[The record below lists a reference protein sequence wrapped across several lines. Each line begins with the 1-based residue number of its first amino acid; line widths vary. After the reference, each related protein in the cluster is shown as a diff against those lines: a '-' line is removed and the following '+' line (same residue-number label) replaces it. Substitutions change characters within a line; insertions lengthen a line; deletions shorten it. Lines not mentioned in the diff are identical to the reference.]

1 MKRNDIKGLHQK
13 TLLELEV
20 MIVSAKNEL
29 SSFGLEKAQNK
40 LKNTRSI
47 FLKKKD
53 VARMLTI
60 KRGKELEAKK
70 GKS

>member
-13 TLLELEV
+13 TLQELEV
-20 MIVSAKNEL
+20 MITDARNEL
-29 SSFGLEKAQNK
+29 LDLGLAKAQNK

-47 FLKKKD
+47 FFKKKD

-60 KRGKELEAKK
+60 KKGKELEAKK

>member
-1 MKRNDIKGLHQK
+1 MKKNDIKGLHQK
-13 TLLELEV
+13 TLQELEV
-20 MIVSAKNEL
+20 MIKDARNEL
-29 SSFGLEKAQNK
+29 LDFGLAKAQNK

-47 FLKKKD
+47 FFKKKD

-60 KRGKELEAKK
+60 KKGKELEAKK

>member
-1 MKRNDIKGLHQK
+1 MKRNDIKGLHMK
-13 TLLELEV
+13 TLAELKT
-20 MIVSAKNEL
+20 MLDGARGEL
-29 SSFGLEKAQNK
+29 LNLGLEKAQNK

-53 VARMLTI
+53 VARILTI
-60 KRGKELEAKK
+60 KRGKELEAQK

>member
-1 MKRNDIKGLHQK
+1 MKKNDIKALHQK
-13 TLLELEV
+13 TLQELEV
-20 MIVSAKNEL
+20 MIKDARNEL
-29 SSFGLEKAQNK
+29 LDFGLAKAQNK

-47 FLKKKD
+47 FFKKKD

-60 KRGKELEAKK
+60 KKGKELEAKK